1 MSIGPEAQ
9 TVLNES
15 SLSVDSVDIPVTIL
29 TLLAGIAITLLS
41 LWFGFNNNL
50 LPLAAADNAAGVD
63 SLFNVMLTISI
74 ALFLLVQGLIVI
86 SAIKFRRQPGDE
98 SDGPPIHGNI
108 PLEILWTAIPAVLVM
123 GISVY
128 SFQIYN
134 QMGGLDP
141 MNHGGHSM
149 EPKAQLAMASES
161 FDGPM
166 LLADG
171 TPNPEYKKYAAGVGA
186 GPGADLPDVTVNV
199 MGLQYAWIFNYPEGF
214 VSGELH
220 IPVDQDVQLD
230 IVAQDVLHAFWVPE
244 FRLKQDAIP
253 GKNTQLRFTP
263 TEAGTYP
270 IVCAELCGAY
280 HGAMRST
287 VVVHEPED
295 YDAWLQTQIAAAN
308 VEGEAI
314 AMALPDASAKGNVL
328 DPIVQAMDMDIR
340 AEELA
345 QLHQGHTP
353 QAQMPAGHDH
363 ASMSPESM
371 DHGSMDHG
379 SMGQDHLAMVMN

>member
-1 MSIGPEAQ
+1 MALPDRAFTLFHPSF
-9 TVLNES
+9 
-15 SLSVDSVDIPVTIL
+15 SVAPVDIPVTIL
-29 TLLAGIAITLLS
+29 TLLAGIAITLVS

-50 LPLAAADNAAGVD
+50 LPLAATNTAADVD
-63 SLFNVMLTISI
+63 QLFNVMLAISI

-128 SFQIYN
+128 SFDIYN

-141 MNHGGHSM
+141 MNHGGHNM
-149 EPKAQLAMASES
+149 EPQAQVAMASES

-171 TPNPEYKKYAAGVGA
+171 TVNPEYKKYAAGVGA
-186 GPGADLPDVTVNV
+186 APGAEAPDVTVNV

-220 IPVDQDVQLD
+220 VPVNKDVMLD
-230 IVAQDVLHAFWVPE
+230 MNAQDVLHAFWVPE
-244 FRLKQDAIP
+244 FRLKQDVIP

-263 TEAGTYP
+263 SEAGSYP
-270 IVCAELCGAY
+270 IVCAELCGPY
-280 HGAMRST
+280 HGAMRSQ
-287 VVVHEPED
+287 VIVHDEAD
-295 YDAWLQTQIAAAN
+295 YDAWMQTQIAAAD
-308 VEGEAI
+308 VEGQAI
-314 AMALPDASAKGNVL
+314 AMASLNADSNPL

-345 QLHQGHTP
+345 QLHPSAHGQ
-353 QAQMPAGHDH
+353 
-363 ASMSPESM
+363 M
-371 DHGSMDHG
+371 DHSLMEHGGMDH
-379 SMGQDHLAMVMN
+379 SHMNHDPAMAMN